1 MHMMQSAPLFSLYAS
16 NIFFRVVMRR
26 EICVAM
32 EFMKNAF
39 KLIFRMPFTHSYD
52 AKHTNMNRSFDFFFF
67 IFSPFDDV
75 EWIIRLDLST
85 KKEN

>member
-16 NIFFRVVMRR
+16 NIFFCVAMRR

-39 KLIFRMPFTHSYD
+39 KLIFRLPFTHTHN
-52 AKHTNMNRSFDFFFF
+52 AKHTNINLLQY
-67 IFSPFDDV
+67 
-75 EWIIRLDLST
+75 RLVPISRCDRFEYKIT
-85 KKEN
+85 EKN